1 MVNFAATPGVPHNRV
16 ELLGVVVAVEA
27 FVAQVLIQSE
37 NLVNRRVG
45 ADQAGRHVIL
55 AVLLE
60 VSLLRDGVLV
70 LNQRVKVAKLL
81 LQQPHLM
88 PAISHVVLEFLHRNP
103 HLGLQLVYLADFLHG
118 FSENLLIL
126 FRQLF

>member
-37 NLVNRRVG
+37 NLVSRRVG
-45 ADQAGRHVIL
+45 ADQAGHHVVL

-60 VSLLRDGVLV
+60 V
-70 LNQRVKVAKLL
+70 
-81 LQQPHLM
+81 
-88 PAISHVVLEFLHRNP
+88 
-103 HLGLQLVYLADFLHG
+103 
-118 FSENLLIL
+118 
-126 FRQLF
+126 